1 MSKHKRWR
9 EIRDQRLRHPAARA
23 AYEDARLA
31 YEIGRQ
37 VRELREAQGL
47 SQNQLAGRLGTTQSV
62 IARLEAGGTKPT
74 LRTLERVAAALGVR
88 VRVQLDKPRTLAA
101 S

>member
-1 MSKHKRWR
+1 MRKHKTWR
-9 EIRDQRLRHPAARA
+9 EVRDQRLRRPEARA

-37 VRELREAQGL
+37 VRELREAQEL
-47 SQNQLAGRLGTTQSV
+47 SQSQLAERLGTTQSV
-62 IARLEAGGTKPT
+62 IARLEAGGSKPT

-88 VRVQLDKPRTLAA
+88 IHVQLGKPRTLAA